1 MFHTT
6 NEPLMLTVPL
16 TLEAHQIAQQFHQK
30 HCPQKAKQVYL
41 NTLAVYAVKTSLQC
55 LEIPTNWQASD
66 SWNPIMQTLTNTADL
81 LIKDLGKLECR
92 PVLPSAASCHIPA
105 EVWSDRIGY
114 VAVELN
120 QALTE
125 AKLLGFLPSVKTE
138 EVPLTQLISLEHL
151 LDHINPSRQPIQL
164 NQWLQ
169 NIFDAGWQTVET
181 LFDSSP
187 TELAFNFRTYT
198 QIATHLSEPSD
209 LKITRGK
216 RLTLGRRYDDQQVI
230 LVINLTPTSGSELD
244 ISVEIYPNNGQTYLP
259 KNLRLM
265 ILDDTGETVMQAEAR
280 STKQIQLQ
288 FSGEPGE
295 CFKVRVALADI
306 SMTETFII

>member
-1 MFHTT
+1 MLNTT

-16 TLEAHQIAQQFHQK
+16 TLEAHQIAQQFHQQ

-41 NTLAVYAVKTSLQC
+41 NTLAVYAVKTSLKC
-55 LEIPTNWQASD
+55 LGIPTNWQASD
-66 SWNPIMQTLTNTADL
+66 SWNPIMQTLENTADL
-81 LIKDLGKLECR
+81 LIKDIGKLECR
-92 PVLPSAASCHIPA
+92 PVLPNAASCHIPA
-105 EVWSDRIGY
+105 EVWSERIGY

-125 AKLLGFLPSVKTE
+125 AKLLGFLPSVNTE
-138 EVPLTQLISLEHL
+138 EVLLTQLKSLEHL
-151 LDHINPSRQPIQL
+151 LEHINPSRQPIQL

-169 NIFDAGWQTVET
+169 NIFDVGWQTVDT

-187 TELAFNFRTYT
+187 TELAFNFRNYT

-216 RLTLGRRYDDQQVI
+216 RLTLGRRYDDEQVI
-230 LVINLTPTSGSELD
+230 LVMNLIPTRSSELD
-244 ISVEIYPNNGQTYLP
+244 ISVEIYPTNGQSYLP

-288 FSGEPGE
+288 FSGEAGE

-306 SMTETFII
+306 SITETFII

>member
-1 MFHTT
+1 MFHTK

-16 TLEAHQIAQQFHQK
+16 TLEAHQIAQQFHQQ

-41 NTLAVYAVKTSLQC
+41 NTLAVYAVKTSLKC
-55 LEIPTNWQASD
+55 LGIPTNWQASD
-66 SWNPIMQTLTNTADL
+66 SWNPIMQTLANTADL
-81 LIKDLGKLECR
+81 LIKDIGKLECR
-92 PVLPSAASCHIPA
+92 PVLPNAASCHIPA
-105 EVWSDRIGY
+105 DVWSDRIGY

-120 QALTE
+120 QALTQ

-138 EVPLTQLISLEHL
+138 EIPLTQLISLEHL
-151 LDHINPSRQPIQL
+151 LDQLNSARQPVQL
-164 NQWLQ
+164 SQWLH
-169 NIFDAGWQTVET
+169 NIVDAGWQTLET

-187 TELAFNFRTYT
+187 TELTFNFRGYT
-198 QIATHLSEPSD
+198 QIANQLAEPSD

-216 RLTLGRRYDDQQVI
+216 RLTLGRRYDDEQVI
-230 LVINLTPTSGSELD
+230 LVMNLTPTSVSELD
-244 ISVEIYPNNGQTYLP
+244 ISVEIYPTNGQTYLP

-306 SMTETFII
+306 SMTEMFII

>member
-1 MFHTT
+1 
-6 NEPLMLTVPL
+6 
-16 TLEAHQIAQQFHQK
+16 
-30 HCPQKAKQVYL
+30 
-41 NTLAVYAVKTSLQC
+41 
-55 LEIPTNWQASD
+55 
-66 SWNPIMQTLTNTADL
+66 
-81 LIKDLGKLECR
+81 
-92 PVLPSAASCHIPA
+92 
-105 EVWSDRIGY
+105 
-114 VAVELN
+114 LN

-138 EVPLTQLISLEHL
+138 EIPLIKLISLEHL
-151 LDHINPSRQPIQL
+151 LDQL
-164 NQWLQ
+164 NPARHPVQLSQWLH
-169 NIFDAGWQTVET
+169 NIVDAGWQTVET

-187 TELAFNFRTYT
+187 TELTFNFRGYT
-198 QIATHLSEPSD
+198 QIANQLAEPSD

-216 RLTLGRRYDDQQVI
+216 RLTLGRRYDDEQVI
-230 LVINLTPTSGSELD
+230 LVMNLIPTSLSELD
-244 ISVEIYPNNGQTYLP
+244 ISVEIYPTNGQTYLP